1 MNKKLL
7 FLICLIL
14 FIFTVSSVSAADDLN
29 QTIDE
34 DVFIV
39 GEGTFSEL
47 QEIISNAQSGSTVNL
62 DKDYVYDEDNGF
74 KGIIISNKEI
84 IINGN
89 GHTLDGNHTTRIFDI
104 LNQANVVLN
113 DISFVNGKSYE
124 GGAIYGYTNTI
135 KINNCSFVN
144 NAADEGGAIY
154 SSYQDLVI
162 NDCSFINNNANE
174 GGSLLIYDSTLSI
187 SDSLFLNNTG
197 EGAAINFVHEYFGS
211 FLISNSVFNN
221 NVGVEHLW
229 INLIDDSEYTDGIVH
244 LSSSDNLA
252 DNQISLIYYMDEVPF
267 PDVTFSN
274 VSYNGFENQ
283 SFKITKAEYN
293 ELNSNSY
300 NKTIRFEIYCDD
312 ELLINTTNTTVDGI
326 ARIDYGNLTG
336 DNFYLKAYYANL
348 MDSAKLKIKKDPN
361 FTMSVDD
368 IIIGEDVVIFF
379 NISSEI
385 ENYDNAT
392 ATVEIYD
399 TGVYHDL
406 PKYFARFNLKDKN
419 ITLESFPY
427 IGNFGVILYFGGDE
441 SFFSQIIEE
450 NFNIFNVD
458 YNLTGNRTVLKA
470 DSIYKKYGDGKR
482 LNVNLT
488 DENNIPLTNKEISIE
503 INGVTYI
510 RTTDEMGCASIA
522 INLPVGYYRPV
533 IGFGGDDKYLPI
545 KYISEIM
552 IYSTIDCP
560 DISKYVGVPT
570 VYTITCYDCE
580 GNKLTE
586 GDVEFN
592 INGVIYHRQID
603 DLGFVGLTINLHQ
616 GTYIITAKNPAT
628 GEVSSGEITVLPS
641 IVNNYDLVKYYRN
654 DSQFTVTLDGPFVL
668 NDQLV
673 TFNING
679 VMYERKTN
687 DSGIAKLNINL
698 SPGEYIITSM
708 FKGCMVSNKIT
719 VLPILNATDLKMTYL
734 GGKTFN
740 ASLVDGLGS
749 PLKGESIT
757 FNVNGV
763 FYERTTNENGVA
775 KLNINLMKGEY
786 IITSSYNGCNIA
798 NKITIV

>member
-1 MNKKLL
+1 MK
-7 FLICLIL
+7 
-14 FIFTVSSVSAADDLN
+14 
-29 QTIDE
+29 
-34 DVFIV
+34 VFK
-39 GEGTFSEL
+39 FW
-47 QEIISNAQSGSTVNL
+47 Q
-62 DKDYVYDEDNGF
+62 
-74 KGIIISNKEI
+74 
-84 IINGN
+84 
-89 GHTLDGNHTTRIFDI
+89 
-104 LNQANVVLN
+104 
-113 DISFVNGKSYE
+113 
-124 GGAIYGYTNTI
+124 
-135 KINNCSFVN
+135 
-144 NAADEGGAIY
+144 
-154 SSYQDLVI
+154 LV
-162 NDCSFINNNANE
+162 
-174 GGSLLIYDSTLSI
+174 DST
-187 SDSLFLNNTG
+187 
-197 EGAAINFVHEYFGS
+197 
-211 FLISNSVFNN
+211 
-221 NVGVEHLW
+221 
-229 INLIDDSEYTDGIVH
+229 
-244 LSSSDNLA
+244 
-252 DNQISLIYYMDEVPF
+252 
-267 PDVTFSN
+267 
-274 VSYNGFENQ
+274 
-283 SFKITKAEYN
+283 
-293 ELNSNSY
+293 
-300 NKTIRFEIYCDD
+300 
-312 ELLINTTNTTVDGI
+312 
-326 ARIDYGNLTG
+326 
-336 DNFYLKAYYANL
+336 
-348 MDSAKLKIKKDPN
+348 
-361 FTMSVDD
+361 
-368 IIIGEDVVIFF
+368 
-379 NISSEI
+379 
-385 ENYDNAT
+385 
-392 ATVEIYD
+392 
-399 TGVYHDL
+399 
-406 PKYFARFNLKDKN
+406 
-419 ITLESFPY
+419 
-427 IGNFGVILYFGGDE
+427 
-441 SFFSQIIEE
+441 
-450 NFNIFNVD
+450 
-458 YNLTGNRTVLKA
+458 
-470 DSIYKKYGDGKR
+470 
-482 LNVNLT
+482 
-488 DENNIPLTNKEISIE
+488 
-503 INGVTYI
+503 
-510 RTTDEMGCASIA
+510 
-522 INLPVGYYRPV
+522 
-533 IGFGGDDKYLPI
+533 I

-586 GDVEFN
+586 GGVEFN

-798 NKITIV
+798 NKIQCRQVKKLYFLLKIPLYQFSY